1 MKKLI
6 TTLIVGLSL
15 MISVIAKGNGNAFGN
30 GNGNGNAFGN
40 GNGNGNGNAFGNG
53 NGNGNAFGNGNGNCN
68 AFGHGNGNA
77 FGHCTTS
84 SVPEPGSTAPLLS
97 VAAIAVLS
105 KRKRQTV

>member
-15 MISVIAKGNGNAFGN
+15 MISGIAN
-30 GNGNGNAFGN
+30 
-40 GNGNGNGNAFGNG
+40 
-53 NGNGNAFGNGNGNCN
+53 
-68 AFGHGNGNA
+68 GHGNHYILPLPCNGNN
-77 FGHCTTS
+77 FGNFCRPS
-84 SVPEPGSTAPLLS
+84 SVPEPGSTTPLLS

>member
-15 MISVIAKGNGNAFGN
+15 MISGIAN
-30 GNGNGNAFGN
+30 GNGHGNDWDNDHILPLPCNSYNFGN
-40 GNGNGNGNAFGNG
+40 FENF
-53 NGNGNAFGNGNGNCN
+53 CRP
-68 AFGHGNGNA
+68 
-77 FGHCTTS
+77 S
-84 SVPEPGSTAPLLS
+84 SVPEPGSTTPLLS